1 MDMVDNFEDLNY
13 GLIKTKKIM
22 KATMKFN
29 LEEGSLII
37 GEYVI
42 KNNLSRKSIEKSN
55 LKELLLKQRNVEGNY
70 LDESEHVYLKTIEDG
85 KYYMAVTLEFKKD
98 KLNKIY
104 LNKVNPKFPLQNEER
119 LKRIHRKE
127 NDSYD
132 NDFREYLD
140 YFFVNNK
147 DSYRYDLIDF
157 SLGEAKYTSIK
168 TKDSKKYMLSI
179 TFKENVVI

>member
-1 MDMVDNFEDLNY
+1 MVDNFEDLNY
-13 GLIKTKKIM
+13 GLIKAKKIM

-42 KNNLSRKSIEKSN
+42 KANLSRESIEKSN

-70 LDESEHVYLKTIEDG
+70 LDEKEHLYLKTIMDG
-85 KYYMAVTLEFKKD
+85 KYYMAVTLEFEKD
-98 KLNKIY
+98 KLVNIY
-104 LNKVNPKFPLQNEER
+104 LDKVNPKFPLQNEER

-140 YFFVNNK
+140 YFFVNNR
-147 DSYRYDLIDF
+147 DSYRYDSIDF
-157 SLGEAKYTSIK
+157 PLGSAKYTSVEI
-168 TKDSKKYMLSI
+168 KDSKKYMLSI
-179 TFKENVVI
+179 TFKRNMVI